1 MAIGKNWK
9 MTNLRNKDNGEL
21 RSLRIF
27 AGSDSFMKGGHRIIN
42 SNRAR
47 VGPARKNAD
56 WAKSDKKVQKLL
68 LRVFPKMLTDDKQ
81 RKRAGRWLRV
91 IQLYFRYGYS
101 YGDTAAEIGEKKK
114 FVQDVLC
121 RINRALQGLPCD
133 GRKKPRKL
141 KEARIFL
148 GDQ

>member
-1 MAIGKNWK
+1 MAIGKNWT
-9 MTNLRNKDNGEL
+9 MTNLRNTNGEL

-56 WAKSDKKVQKLL
+56 WSKSNKKVQSLL
-68 LRVFPKMLTDDKQ
+68 LRVFPKMGTNDAQ
-81 RKRAGRWLRV
+81 RKRAGRWLRI
-91 IQLYFRYGYS
+91 IQLYFRSGYS
-101 YGDTAAEIGEKKK
+101 YGDTAIEINEKKK
-114 FVQDVLC
+114 FVQNVLY
-121 RINRALQGLPCD
+121 RINRALHGLPCD
-133 GRKKPRKL
+133 GRKKFRKL

-148 GDQ
+148 GD